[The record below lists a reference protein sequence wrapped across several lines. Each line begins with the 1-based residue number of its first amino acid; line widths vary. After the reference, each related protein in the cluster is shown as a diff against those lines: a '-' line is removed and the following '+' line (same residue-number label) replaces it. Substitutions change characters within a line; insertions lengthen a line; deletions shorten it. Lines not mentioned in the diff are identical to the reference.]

1 MSNLENF
8 VIPLEEI
15 MLATGNFS
23 EENQILKQGDY
34 VIYRGQLSQG
44 SKNCTAA
51 FRHYRGDGDE
61 ERMAFQNELKLI
73 SSLKH
78 DNIIPFIGYCN
89 EGVRNMVIVY
99 EYPVNGSLYD
109 HLKNDDKRNS
119 LTWAQRLSI
128 CLGVA
133 RGLKYLHSGVSKHGR
148 IIHLSVMESK
158 ILLDNNLNARISGFD
173 VSASISVDQL
183 DQQVYRPV
191 TDIQTNM
198 DPVYVATGLVK
209 AASDVFSF
217 GVLLFKMLTSMYALD
232 LPAESTPTDLIE
244 LVQHYYDSGLDKFID
259 PAIKD
264 QTGGRSFHMFNT
276 IAYKCIS
283 LNLKDRPTM
292 ATIVQT
298 FEEILHINDQGD
310 ASITTTRS
318 HQSQKLEEFFIP
330 LMEIILATRNF
341 SEAFKIGG
349 GGFGAVYK
357 GQLSQRWQNHEAAI
371 KRLDKTGRQGKTEFR
386 NELELIFKF
395 HHENIIPFIGYCDEG
410 NEMILLYEYARNG
423 SLDYHLQRKKK
434 RQCLTWVKR
443 LKICLGAA
451 KGLGYLHTGLGED
464 NRVIHRDVKSG
475 NILLDDNME
484 AKICDFGLSKSKLT
498 SNQQHSKLYTNAAG
512 STEGHHGVNFTT
524 KKVFDAGC
532 FWPTI
537 YRDAHNLVKSCDSC
551 QCQGKISQSDEMP
564 QKYGVTHRLATAYHP
579 QTSGQVEVLNH
590 GLKRIL
596 DRTVRENHASWSE
609 KLEDALWDFRTAY
622 KTPIGCTPYKL
633 YACSQK
639 DAKTMQKQ
647 EREEIAATPPLPE
660 PKVSVKYPE
669 FIHFKTTGIIDGT
682 DTGTWDDFWYVS
694 ATTNKHMTA
703 NLDFLLNLK
712 EDFVVETLEKQ
723 KRILFTYGIG
733 EVLIKNGI
741 GTYMIPG
748 VHYAPEVTLNILSI
762 ELLRQQGFEIIWNG
776 DRCMLVYMFKDKQG
790 KNINIDKLRE
800 QHNTYLENYFDTLD
814 RSANIQREIERP
826 CEKEDSETEIGNFQ
840 ECVAFLD
847 LIKEG
852 RALSSKWEIHR
863 ERFNRII
870 TWFFNHFL
878 MKPLPGSLP
887 PIIKGVTIHLFDLHE
902 LMECM
907 GGYKSVQFEGDFEGL
922 AEILGLKRSDG
933 MDIRRCYL
941 DYLEPLVSNY
951 KAARSSN
958 PESSTSGSPSK
969 RKRKAS
975 ITPLHN
981 NKMKNT

>member
-1 MSNLENF
+1 
-8 VIPLEEI
+8 

-23 EENQILKQGDY
+23 EENQILKQGDC
-34 VIYRGQLSQG
+34 VIYRGQLSEG
-44 SKNCTAA
+44 WKNCMAA

-61 ERMAFQNELKLI
+61 ERKAFQNELNLI

-78 DNIIPFIGYCN
+78 DNIIAFIGYCD

-133 RGLKYLHSGVSKHGR
+133 RGLKYLHSGVSEHGR

-158 ILLDNNLNARISGFD
+158 ILLNNNLNARISGFD
-173 VSASISVDQL
+173 FSATISVDQP

-209 AASDVFSF
+209 AESDVFSF

-298 FEEILHINDQGD
+298 FEEILYINDQGD

-330 LMEIILATRNF
+330 LKEILLATCNF
-341 SEAFKIGG
+341 SEAFQIGG

-357 GQLSQRWQNHEAAI
+357 GQLSEHWQNHETAI

-410 NEMILLYEYARNG
+410 NEMIL
-423 SLDYHLQRKKK
+423 
-434 RQCLTWVKR
+434 
-443 LKICLGAA
+443 ICLGAA

-475 NILLDDNME
+475 NILLDGNME

-512 STEGHHGVNFTT
+512 TNFYIDPVYHECGVLY
-524 KKVFDAGC
+524 KE
-532 FWPTI
+532 
-537 YRDAHNLVKSCDSC
+537 
-551 QCQGKISQSDEMP
+551 SDVYSFGVVLFEMVS
-564 QKYGVTHRLATAYHP
+564 GILAY
-579 QTSGQVEVLNH
+579 
-590 GLKRIL
+590 KRISFDDGKPQPL
-596 DRTVRENHASWSE
+596 IHLVRRYYNKELE
-609 KLEDALWDFRTAY
+609 KLVDPDIRDQVKGRSLHILADIAYRCLSFSTKERPSMSKIIKSIENALHIQDRGDASITTIQSHQYRRPEDLLI
-622 KTPIGCTPYKL
+622 PL
-633 YACSQK
+633 
-639 DAKTMQKQ
+639 
-647 EREEIAATPPLPE
+647 EEIKAACDFSITSRIGDGGFATVYKGRLSE
-660 PKVSVKYPE
+660 HWHDHEVAIKRHRKASYQEKNE
-669 FIHFKTTGIIDGT
+669 FRNELELNCRFYHENIIHFVGYCDEG
-682 DTGTWDDFWYVS
+682 
-694 ATTNKHMTA
+694 N
-703 NLDFLLNLK
+703 
-712 EDFVVETLEKQ
+712 E
-723 KRILFTYGIG
+723 
-733 EVLIKNGI
+733 
-741 GTYMIPG
+741 MI
-748 VHYAPEVTLNILSI
+748 
-762 ELLRQQGFEIIWNG
+762 
-776 DRCMLVYMFKDKQG
+776 LVY
-790 KNINIDKLRE
+790 E
-800 QHNTYLENYFDTLD
+800 Y
-814 RSANIQREIERP
+814 AN
-826 CEKEDSETEIGNFQ
+826 N
-840 ECVAFLD
+840 
-847 LIKEG
+847 
-852 RALSSKWEIHR
+852 
-863 ERFNRII
+863 
-870 TWFFNHFL
+870 
-878 MKPLPGSLP
+878 GS
-887 PIIKGVTIHLFDLHE
+887 
-902 LMECM
+902 
-907 GGYKSVQFEGDFEGL
+907 
-922 AEILGLKRSDG
+922 
-933 MDIRRCYL
+933 L
-941 DYLEPLVSNY
+941 DYLLEDKNKRRCLTWVERLKICLGAAKGLDYLHTGLGEDNKVIHRDFKSGNILLDDNLEAKICDFGLSKLNSADNEHQSKVYTNAAGTNFYMDPLYHESGILRTDSDAYSFGVVMFELLSGL
-951 KAARSSN
+951 AAYNRRRIGDGELRTLINLVRRYYDYGKELLIDPEIKDKIDNSSFQH
-958 PESSTSGSPSK
+958 
-969 RKRKAS
+969 
-975 ITPLHN
+975 L
-981 NKMKNT
+981 